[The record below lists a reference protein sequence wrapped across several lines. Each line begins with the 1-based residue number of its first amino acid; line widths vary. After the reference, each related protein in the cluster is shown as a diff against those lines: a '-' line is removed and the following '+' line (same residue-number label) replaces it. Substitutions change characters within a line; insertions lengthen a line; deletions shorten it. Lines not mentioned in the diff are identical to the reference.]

1 MTAMVDESFNN
12 AGSFSVQSYDLAPP
26 FASFLP
32 GIAGPLGVPMWT
44 FYVNRGQAIA
54 SFGVENKDHPILEFQ
69 PANKAYRLTPLL
81 GFRTFLKLRNHPALP
96 FYELFAPWSPGKPQR
111 TMKIDL
117 NELELVEDNAQI
129 NLTTRVNYFILPGEP
144 VAALVRQLTLT
155 NRGISPLDLEMLD
168 GLPALIPFGA
178 DNGALKHISR
188 TIEAWMQVEG
198 HAERLPFY
206 RLRASSADTAEVSS
220 IQAGH
225 FAFAWL
231 EQDGAAQDVTPSL
244 LPVLVDP
251 DPIFLNDANLQ
262 SPEGF
267 LHKSLTDLLATPQI
281 AVGKTPCALF
291 AAETTLQ
298 PNQSLTLTAIFGH
311 TSSRASLAAHARR
324 LCNPALIARKRVE
337 ARALAEQLTAP
348 IATCSA
354 DPRFDGYSR
363 QSFLDNLLRGGK
375 PELLGDPVR
384 PQVYYIYSRKH
395 GDLERDYNDFF
406 LAAEPYSQ
414 GNGNFR
420 DVAQNRRSDVW
431 FWPEVGDF
439 NVRLH
444 LSLIQ
449 IDGYNPLVLQGVRYI
464 LPSYA
469 QSALL
474 RHTNQPDT
482 LAPWLAA
489 SFTPGSLLKAIDDH
503 AISLNVSPVE
513 FLNQALCDAEPQ
525 IQAAFGEGFW
535 IDHWTYLLDLIESFA
550 AIYPDRLQ
558 TLLFE
563 TRLPYFVS
571 PAVVQPRS
579 EKYVLTEAGPR
590 QYGAIHHDH
599 ARREGW
605 LHREHGRGGV
615 FQSRVIEKLFLLALL
630 KVATRDPWGM
640 GVEMEAGKPG
650 WYDALNGL
658 PGLFG
663 SSMPESYELLRL
675 LRFLRAALADNDAPL
690 HLPVEAEAL
699 LGEIMRILNDHR
711 EANMERWE
719 ALATAREH
727 YRQRVQPGLHG
738 DTAAL
743 PTAAVVGILDR
754 LCEDVTQG
762 IERAHAL
769 SESVPLTYF
778 AWEMTD
784 YDLQKDST
792 GRERRDAQGRPL
804 VYARNFRPRPLPL
817 FLEGPTRALK
827 TFSKREA
834 RHLHK
839 QMLSGPLWDE
849 PLGMFKVN
857 ASLAGEPHDIGRAC
871 AFTPGWL
878 ENESIW
884 LHMHYKYLL
893 GLLHKGLFEEFY
905 ALARTGLIPFRNAQQ
920 YGRSPLE
927 NSSFLVSSAHPDAS
941 LHGRGFV
948 ARLSGA
954 TAEFLDMW
962 TLMTAGAQPF
972 VCENGELRL
981 CLRPALPGWLFT
993 QDGRFEFTFLGRCQV
1008 TLHNPARRN
1017 LFPGAAR
1024 RIVLHT
1030 ADGVHS
1036 IDGADAPAPY
1046 AEAVRLG
1053 QAPRLELFFDA
1064 E

>member
-1 MTAMVDESFNN
+1 MMDESFNDT
-12 AGSFSVQSYDLAPP
+12 GHFSIQSYDLAPP

-32 GIAGPLGVPMWT
+32 GIAGPPGVPIWA

-54 SFGVENKDHPILEFQ
+54 SFGIENKDHPILEFQ

-81 GFRTFLKLRNHPALP
+81 GFRTFLKLRSHPSLA
-96 FYELFAPWSPGKPQR
+96 FCELFAPWAPGKPQR

-117 NELELVEDNAQI
+117 NELELIEHNSQTGLSA
-129 NLTTRVNYFILPGEP
+129 RVNYFILPDEP

-155 NRGISPLDLEMLD
+155 NRGTSPLDLEMLD
-168 GLPALIPFGA
+168 GLPALIPYGA

-198 HAERLPFY
+198 CDERLPFY
-206 RLRASSADTAEVSS
+206 RLRASSADTTEVSS
-220 IQAGH
+220 IRAGH

-231 EQDGAAQDVTPSL
+231 EQDGVVQDAPSL

-251 DPIFLNDANLQ
+251 DPIFLNDVNLQ
-262 SPEGF
+262 APEGF
-267 LHKSLTDLLATPQI
+267 LHKSLAELLATPQI
-281 AVGKTPCALF
+281 VVGKTPCALF
-291 AAETTLQ
+291 AAEASLQ
-298 PNQSLTLTAIFGH
+298 PGQSLTLTAIFGH
-311 TSSRASLAAHARR
+311 TSSRASLADHAQR
-324 LCNPALIARKRVE
+324 LRDPVLIARKRVD
-337 ARALAEQLTAP
+337 ARTLTEQLTAA
-348 IATCSA
+348 IATHSA
-354 DPRFDGYSR
+354 DPCFDGYSR
-363 QSFLDNLLRGGK
+363 QSFLDNVLRGGK
-375 PELLGDPVR
+375 PELLGNPTQ

-449 IDGYNPLVLQGVRYI
+449 IDGYNPLVLQGVRYV
-464 LPSYA
+464 LPLPT

-474 RHTNQPDT
+474 RHSRQPDR

-489 SFTPGSLLKAIDDH
+489 PFTPGSLLKAIADH
-503 AISLNVSPVE
+503 DIPLDLPPIE
-513 FLNQALCDAEPQ
+513 FLSRALHDAEPQ

-558 TLLFE
+558 ALLFE
-563 TRLPYFVS
+563 THLPYFVS
-571 PAVVQPRS
+571 PGVVQPRS
-579 EKYVLTEAGPR
+579 EKYVLTQAGAR
-590 QYGAIHHDH
+590 QYGAIYHDH

-605 LHREHGRGGV
+605 LRTEHGRGGV

-630 KVATRDPWGM
+630 KAATRDPWGM
-640 GVEMEAGKPG
+640 SVEMEAGKPG

-675 LRFLRAALADNDAPL
+675 LRFLRAALADSDAPL
-690 HLPVEAEAL
+690 HLPIEAEAL
-699 LGEIMRILNDHR
+699 LGEVMRILSDHR
-711 EANMERWE
+711 EANMERWD

-738 DTAAL
+738 ETATL
-743 PTAAVVGILDR
+743 PAAEVVGILDR
-754 LCEDVTQG
+754 LCADVAQG
-762 IERAHAL
+762 IERANAL
-769 SESVPLTYF
+769 SAHLPLTYF
-778 AWEMTD
+778 AWEMTA
-784 YDLQKDST
+784 YDVQKDST
-792 GRERRDAQGRPL
+792 GRERRDAQGRLL
-804 VYARNFRPRPLPL
+804 VNARDFRPRPLPL

-827 TFSKREA
+827 TLSSNEA
-834 RHLHK
+834 RQLHK
-839 QMLSGPLWDE
+839 QMLTGPLWDE
-849 PLGMFKVN
+849 ALGMFKVN
-857 ASLAGEPHDIGRAC
+857 ASLAGEPHDIGRAG

-905 ALARTGLIPFRNAQQ
+905 TLARTGLIPFRDPQQ

-981 CLRPALPGWLFT
+981 RLRPTLPEWLFT

-1008 TLHNPARRN
+1008 TLHNPVRRD
-1017 LFPGAAR
+1017 LLPGAAR

-1030 ADGVHS
+1030 ADGAHT
-1036 IDGADAPAPY
+1036 IPGADVPAPH
-1046 AEAVRLG
+1046 AAAVRAG
-1053 QAPRLELFFDA
+1053 HVSRLELFFEA
-1064 E
+1064 G